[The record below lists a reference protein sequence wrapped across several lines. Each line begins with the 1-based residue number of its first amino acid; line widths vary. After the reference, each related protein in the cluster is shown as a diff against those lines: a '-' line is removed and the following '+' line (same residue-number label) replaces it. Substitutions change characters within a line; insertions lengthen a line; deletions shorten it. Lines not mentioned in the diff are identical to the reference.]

1 MIEGEAA
8 TGQVMNEAATHEE
21 MNEEPSEK
29 RPYYFQLEV
38 LKAIAIAFVVM
49 DHSLTWEIK
58 GAMGN
63 IFWERLSIPFFLIV
77 MGFNM
82 GISFLYHD
90 ATSLRDLYSL
100 EYFKRK
106 IKRYVVPFIILYMA
120 SVMLGVS
127 VGYINTNEYLLL
139 GYLPFWGPGNWF
151 IPLLFGSI
159 LVFPIVYWLFDRLPL
174 LTLGLCFLSEL
185 IFQYILWFLYPAAT
199 SAFDYFIITAI
210 RVNVLFFLPAVGL
223 GLWFSRGFDFRSK
236 RNWFVYPYFAIS
248 AFFMFDYATG
258 VVSSLP
264 GDIGQTMTLI
274 QDFIKGDYTLLFYG
288 YAAFLFI
295 LTMATVGQTATGSFS
310 RVIQRI
316 GRSTYHILLFQIF
329 WMSIVYWTTTPIA
342 VMDHII
348 PNFALLLH
356 WPTSLNYIPFY
367 VFNLGVSFGGGM
379 LWYELERRLLYKK
392 KS

>member
-1 MIEGEAA
+1 MIEGERI
-8 TGQVMNEAATHEE
+8 TIEEIHEE
-21 MNEEPSEK
+21 QSER

-82 GISFLYHD
+82 GISFKYRN
-90 ATSLRDLYSL
+90 AKSLRELYSL
-100 EYFKRK
+100 DYFKRK
-106 IKRYVVPFIILYMA
+106 IKRYVLPFIVLYIA
-120 SVMLGVS
+120 SIILGVT
-127 VGYINTNEYLLL
+127 VGYLNTNEYLLL

-159 LVFPIVYWLFDRLPL
+159 LVFPLIYWLFDRLPV
-174 LTLGLCFLSEL
+174 LTVGLCFISEL
-185 IFQYILWFLYPAAT
+185 VLQNVLWYLYPAAT
-199 SAFDYFIITAI
+199 SAYDWFIISAI

-223 GLWFSRGFDFRSK
+223 GLWFSRGFELKSK
-236 RNWFVYPYFAIS
+236 RNWFVYPYLGIS

-258 VVSSLP
+258 FVSSFP
-264 GDIGQTMTLI
+264 GAIGQTVTLI

-288 YAAFLFI
+288 YAAFFFLLAMSI
-295 LTMATVGQTATGSFS
+295 VGQTPTGSFS
-310 RVIQRI
+310 RLIQRI

-329 WMSIVYWTTTPIA
+329 WMSIVYWITSPLA
-342 VMDHII
+342 VMEHTI
-348 PNFALLLH
+348 PNFAVLLH

-367 VFNLGVSFGGGM
+367 ILNLGVSFSGGM
-379 LWYELERRLLYKK
+379 LWYELEKRLLYKK

>member
-1 MIEGEAA
+1 MIEEGSA
-8 TGQVMNEAATHEE
+8 TI
-21 MNEEPSEK
+21 EEPYEEQSER
-29 RPYYFQLEV
+29 RPYFFQLEV

-82 GISFLYHD
+82 GISFKYRN
-90 ATSLRDLYSL
+90 TKRLRDLYSL
-100 EYFKRK
+100 DYFIRK
-106 IKRYVVPFIILYMA
+106 LKRYVLPFIILYMA
-120 SVMLGVS
+120 SIILGITF
-127 VGYINTNEYLLL
+127 GYTNTSEYLWL
-139 GYLPFWGPGNWF
+139 GFLPFWGPGNWF

-159 LVFPIVYWLFDRLPL
+159 VVFPIIYWLFDRFPL
-174 LTLGLCFLSEL
+174 VTIGLCFLSEL
-185 IFQYILWFLYPAAT
+185 VFQYILWFLYPAAT
-199 SAFDYFIITAI
+199 TAYDDFIITAI
-210 RVNVLFFLPAVGL
+210 RVNTLFFLPAVGL
-223 GLWFSRGFDFRSK
+223 GLWFSKGFGMEDK
-236 RNWFVYPYFAIS
+236 RNWFVYPYLAIS

-258 VVSSLP
+258 IVSSFP
-264 GDIGQTMTLI
+264 GAIGQTMTLI

-288 YAAFLFI
+288 YAAFFFL
-295 LTMATVGQTATGSFS
+295 LTMSIVGKAPTGAFS

-329 WMSIVYWTTTPIA
+329 WMSIVYWFTSPLA
-342 VMDHII
+342 VMEHTI
-348 PNFALLLH
+348 PNFAVLLH

-367 VFNLGVSFGGGM
+367 ILNLGVSFSGGM
-379 LWYELERRLLYKK
+379 LWYELEKRLLYKK